1 MLALQITELK
11 PFMNKLFLGDVFDT
25 FLLSEASFV
34 TFNTFHID
42 GKLKKEFYS
51 ATELEEHFPDQQS
64 YSTWKQVRPFCLEL
78 IKGKHTPLEFKI
90 VLRLSERNLQ
100 KLLDN
105 SGLSLS
111 IADINGLFLN
121 LHYHDQKML
130 CSTGTAM
137 NLFTLDK
144 SLDQLWADMIMKYLT
159 KNEISF
165 ETL

>member
-1 MLALQITELK
+1 MLAIQITELK
-11 PFMNKLFLGDVFDT
+11 PFMNKLFIGDVFDT

-51 ATELEEHFPDQQS
+51 QEELDEYFPAQQS
-64 YSTWKQVRPFCLEL
+64 FSTWKQVRHFCLEL